1 MIDNTTK
8 SHIIQLQDAA
18 KQNRLV
24 VFVGAGVS
32 ASAGVPALN
41 ELIEK
46 FKDELPDEM
55 FDLGDVL
62 KTAQAYKELRGDVEY
77 LKEIKKILKHEQTSC
92 NQIHDS
98 IMQLNPC
105 HIITTNYDD
114 LLEQSALRNNKQYYV
129 VSKDAQLPANQ
140 GEKMLIKMHGDF
152 NEQLFGHSIPSCCR
166 RGRP

>member
-32 ASAGVPALN
+32 ASAGVPAWN

-152 NEQLFGHSIPSCCR
+152 NEGNIALA
-166 RGRP
+166 

>member
-32 ASAGVPALN
+32 ASAGVPAWN

-114 LLEQSALRNNKQYYV
+114 LLEQSALRNNKQFLCL
-129 VSKDAQLPANQ
+129 KR
-140 GEKMLIKMHGDF
+140 K
-152 NEQLFGHSIPSCCR
+152 
-166 RGRP
+166 

>member
-1 MIDNTTK
+1 M
-8 SHIIQLQDAA
+8 
-18 KQNRLV
+18 

-32 ASAGVPALN
+32 ASAGVPAWN

-98 IMQLNPC
+98 IM
-105 HIITTNYDD
+105 
-114 LLEQSALRNNKQYYV
+114 
-129 VSKDAQLPANQ
+129 
-140 GEKMLIKMHGDF
+140 
-152 NEQLFGHSIPSCCR
+152 
-166 RGRP
+166 